1 MPLSAPSPGRA
12 GPTRQTEIPTTYTPE
27 KALGL
32 WGAAVQTSLWPEGG
46 IFNSPDRSSRLAV
59 LSVLQQHHRPPS
71 PPPAGHILTVDA
83 LQGELRLLLG
93 FLSISITMAERLLF
107 ESAELPVQEI
117 KLGVIVRIAPC
128 MDLGS
133 DLKQ

>member
-1 MPLSAPSPGRA
+1 M
-12 GPTRQTEIPTTYTPE
+12 
-27 KALGL
+27 
-32 WGAAVQTSLWPEGG
+32 
-46 IFNSPDRSSRLAV
+46 
-59 LSVLQQHHRPPS
+59 
-71 PPPAGHILTVDA
+71 DA
-83 LQGELRLLLG
+83 LQGELGLLFG